1 MGQYQGRMQFLQPWL
16 PADHLPSIGFL
27 QLGSNPRIVGITG
40 RDVLILL
47 RFTAM
52 MEKSTLAR
60 KWKEQFFSYPQ
71 KRPN

>member
-1 MGQYQGRMQFLQPWL
+1 MSQYQGRMQFHQPWL
-16 PADHLPSIGFL
+16 PAVHLPSIGFL
-27 QLGSNPRIVGITG
+27 QRGSNPRIVGITG

-60 KWKEQFFSYPQ
+60 NWKEQSFLYPQ
-71 KRPN
+71 KRQN